1 MKPIKIDY
9 FNEKCPK
16 CGTKVKY
23 VEGTGHI
30 FVGGSESYE
39 DWHCV
44 KHNFCP
50 NCGEKMEREDKKEEY
65 NIKEKDNENA

>member
-23 VEGTGHI
+23 VEGSRHI

-39 DWHCV
+39 DWRV
-44 KHNFCP
+44 VEHNFCP
-50 NCGEKMEREDKKEEY
+50 NCGEKIDREDIPMEY
-65 NIKEKDNENA
+65 FENGGA

>member
-1 MKPIKIDY
+1 MKLIKIDY

-44 KHNFCP
+44 KHNFVLIVV
-50 NCGEKMEREDKKEEY
+50 KK
-65 NIKEKDNENA
+65 

>member
-1 MKPIKIDY
+1 MRPIKIDY
-9 FNEKCPK
+9 FNKKCPK

-39 DWHCV
+39 DWHVV
-44 KHNFCP
+44 KYNFCP
-50 NCGEKMEREDKKEEY
+50 NCGADMREDIPIEY
-65 NIKEKDNENA
+65 FENGEI

>member
-1 MKPIKIDY
+1 MKPIKIDC

-23 VEGTGHI
+23 VEG
-30 FVGGSESYE
+30 SYE
-39 DWHCV
+39 DWHVV

-50 NCGEKMEREDKKEEY
+50 NCGEKMEREK
-65 NIKEKDNENA
+65 

>member
-1 MKPIKIDY
+1 MKPIIIDY

-23 VEGTGHI
+23 VEGTGRI

-39 DWHCV
+39 NWHV
-44 KHNFCP
+44 VEHNFCP
-50 NCGEKMEREDKKEEY
+50 NCGEKIEREE
-65 NIKEKDNENA
+65 NNKDIQ